1 MEIKRIKVAFS
12 DDRGTI
18 ADIFYKSNIEHVAII
33 KTNDK
38 GRIIRGNHY
47 HKQTTQHIYMTKGN
61 LIYWYRNQDDN
72 SPVKH
77 IKVEEGFMVSTP
89 PLEIHALECFGPS
102 EFIVF
107 STGLRGGIDY
117 EADTFRDKIILK

>member
-1 MEIKRIKVAFS
+1 MEIKKINVAFS

-18 ADIFYKSNIEHVAII
+18 SDIFYKSNIEHVAII
-33 KTNDK
+33 KTNDN

-47 HKQTTQHIYMTKGN
+47 HKQTTQHIFMTKGS

-72 SPVKH
+72 SPVKN
-77 IKVEEGFMVSTP
+77 IKVEEGYMVSTP
-89 PLEIHALECFGPS
+89 PLEIHALECLESS